1 MGLKYP
7 CPYFYCRILHALP
20 VRPDT
25 GMQFAA
31 SAGRRNCIR
40 IVPESAALLCAG
52 DHAMTSTIRRGCFLD
67 TGTLGSDIDWTPLAG
82 TLDHWRWHHHTHASD
97 TAARIA
103 DASVIVTNKVVL
115 DTDLLAAATQL
126 ELVCIAATGT
136 DNVDLDAAAVRGIAV
151 TNVRDYATPAVAQHV
166 FALILA

>member
-7 CPYFYCRILHALP
+7 CPYFYCSILHALP

-115 DTDLLAAATQL
+115 DTELLAAATQL
-126 ELVCIAATGT
+126 YLVCIASSGT
-136 DNVDLDAAAVRGIAV
+136 YIDVIVSDTIRGHAVSLSH
-151 TNVRDYATPAVAQHV
+151 NS
-166 FALILA
+166 